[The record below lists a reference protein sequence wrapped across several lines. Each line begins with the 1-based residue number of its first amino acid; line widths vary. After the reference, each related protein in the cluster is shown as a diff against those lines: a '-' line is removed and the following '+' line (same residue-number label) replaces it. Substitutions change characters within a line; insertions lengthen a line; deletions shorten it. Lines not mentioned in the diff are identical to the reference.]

1 MLVLSQ
7 TTDKIQV
14 VLASV
19 VTTNQAQCIASWR
32 DITAT
37 PTYTGGRSLANTN
50 STTDVDLV
58 TGPSASTQRIID
70 YLSVYNNDTANITV
84 TIKYDASGTEYI
96 AIKVPLA
103 TGEQLEYENG
113 KGWTV
118 KTAGGLIKTLQSQSI
133 STVVN
138 DLNITILDT
147 DVINNNAVANTIADV
162 TGLSFPVITGELY
175 WFRFDIVYDSAATT
189 TGSRWS
195 INGPGSPTRLCY
207 TSEYSL
213 AATTSTRNAN
223 NISYDLPAASNANS
237 SQTAGNQAVIT
248 GIIQPSSDGNVIARF
263 ASEVSASAITAKA
276 GSRVQ
281 WQRTL

>member
-1 MLVLSQ
+1 MIVLSQ

-14 VLASV
+14 VLAGAV
-19 VTTNQAQCIASWR
+19 ATNQAQCIASWR
-32 DITAT
+32 DITSA
-37 PTYTGGRSLANTN
+37 PTYTGGRSVANTN
-50 STTDVDLV
+50 GTTDVDLIAS
-58 TGPSASTQRIID
+58 PASSTQRIID
-70 YLSVYNNDTANITV
+70 YIGIYNNDTATV
-84 TIKYDASGTEYI
+84 TLTVKFDANGTDYI
-96 AIKVPLA
+96 VWRGSLA
-103 TGEQLEYENG
+103 TGEHLEYENG

-133 STVVN
+133 STVLN
-138 DLNITILDT
+138 DLNTTILGT
-147 DVINNNAVANTIADV
+147 DVINNNATANTIADV
-162 TGLSFPVITGELY
+162 TGLSFPVVAGELY
-175 WFRFDIVYDSAATT
+175 WFRFDIVYDAAATT

-213 AATTSTRNAN
+213 AATTTTRNAN
-223 NISYDLPAASNANS
+223 NISYDLPAASNATS
-237 SQTAGNQAVIT
+237 GATAGNQAVIT
-248 GIIQPSSDGNVIARF
+248 GIIQPSSNGNVIARV

>member
-1 MLVLSQ
+1 MIVLSQ

-14 VLASV
+14 ILDGAVA
-19 VTTNQAQCIASWR
+19 TNQAHCIACWR
-32 DITAT
+32 DITST
-37 PTYTGGRSLANTN
+37 PTYTAGRSIANTN
-50 STTDVDLV
+50 NTTDVDLV
-58 TGPSASTQRIID
+58 AAPSASTQRVID
-70 YLSVYNNDTANITV
+70 YIGVYNNDTATITLTV
-84 TIKYDASGTEYI
+84 KFDASGTDI
-96 AIKVPLA
+96 ILWRGSLA
-103 TGEQLEYENG
+103 KGEHLEYENG

-133 STVVN
+133 STVVSA
-138 DLNITILDT
+138 LNTTILGT
-147 DVINNNAVANTIADV
+147 DVINANATANTIADV
-162 TGLSFPVITGELY
+162 TGLSFPVLTGELY
-175 WFRFDIVYDSAATT
+175 WFRFDIVYDAAATT

-213 AATTSTRNAN
+213 AATTTTRNAN
-223 NISYDLPAASNANS
+223 NISYDLPAAANAS
-237 SQTAGNQAVIT
+237 SGSTTGNQAVIT

-263 ASEVSASAITAKA
+263 ASEVISSAITAKA